1 MFKKLNIKALLIIL
15 LILVGVVIIINLT
28 GKKERTFRSK
38 VIEFDSGLITE
49 MKVYNPKNPDIIIV
63 NMPEDG
69 IWEVSSGE
77 KTYYADKAALE
88 NMMLM
93 LADMKTLRIAATS
106 EDKWEDYHVT
116 EETAVRVELIQDD
129 DVIGDLMIGKFS
141 YKMQEQTD
149 PMQQQK
155 ATMTSY
161 LRHVDED
168 AVYAVE
174 GIIRMNFTS
183 GIVFYRKKELVGI
196 NKDEINKVS
205 FNYPDH
211 SFSIERSGN
220 SWMLGQQPLDSL
232 KTARFIRSLSTLRS
246 SEFADI
252 DTPASKA
259 EMSIRIEGIGF
270 DPIDIYAYPAA
281 DTAVKYYVTSSL
293 NPGTVYDGEK
303 GKLIEKNFVRE
314 DRFLPKQ

>member
-15 LILVGVVIIINLT
+15 FILVGVVIIINLT

-38 VIEFDSGLITE
+38 VIDFDSGLITE

-69 IWEVSSGE
+69 IWEVSYGE
-77 KTYYADKAALE
+77 KTYYADRVALE

-116 EETAVRVELIQDD
+116 EESAVRVELIQDN

-183 GIVFYRKKELVGI
+183 GIEFFRKKELVGM
-196 NKDEINKVS
+196 NKDEISKVS

-211 SFSIERSGN
+211 SFSIQRSGN
-220 SWMLGQQPLDSL
+220 SWML
-232 KTARFIRSLSTLRS
+232 
-246 SEFADI
+246 
-252 DTPASKA
+252 
-259 EMSIRIEGIGF
+259 
-270 DPIDIYAYPAA
+270 
-281 DTAVKYYVTSSL
+281 
-293 NPGTVYDGEK
+293 
-303 GKLIEKNFVRE
+303 
-314 DRFLPKQ
+314 